1 MHYFLCIAKLAFSHL
16 ALQVTL
22 EPANAADDNQL
33 FRFDA
38 EQNI

>member
-22 EPANAADDNQL
+22 KPADAGNDNQL

-38 EQNI
+38 E